1 MRLQVVDAVSLA
13 GGQVNE
19 DRWGAGGRAAWVL
32 DGATGLAETR
42 VLPGPSDASWLVDRV
57 DAGLRQRAA
66 GAELPA
72 QKLRPIIAQARDAF
86 AREALRPDAPAMDM
100 PCGAVAMLRLDED
113 EAELSS
119 LGDCRIV
126 GPDIAGTVRSFGT
139 SKVTAFDARLDDEVV
154 RLQAEGLNQAEIW
167 RRLLPMTRNHR
178 GLMNLP
184 RGYWNLDLS
193 GRGLDHIEIER
204 WPAPSGAAFLLL
216 SDGFYRL
223 VDTYRC
229 YTYPTLLATAES
241 HGLAPIGRE
250 LRAIED
256 GDPECRRHPRLKP
269 RDDATAVLLR
279 VEQ

>member
-19 DRWGAGGRAAWVL
+19 DRWGASGRSAWIL
-32 DGATGLAETR
+32 DGATGLAEKR

-72 QKLRPIIAQARDAF
+72 QVLRPIIEQGREVFARD
-86 AREALRPDAPAMDM
+86 ALRPDAPAMDM
-100 PCGAVAMLRLDED
+100 PCGSLAMLRLDEG
-113 EAELSS
+113 EVELTS

-126 GPDIAGTVRSFGT
+126 GCDPAGTFRSFGT
-139 SKVTAFDARLDDEVV
+139 SKVTAFDARLEDEVV
-154 RLQAEGLNQAEIW
+154 RLQAEELAHAEIW
-167 RRLLPMTRNHR
+167 RRVLPMTRRHR
-178 GLMNLP
+178 ALMNLP
-184 RGYWNLDLS
+184 EGYWNLDLS
-193 GRGLDHIEIER
+193 GRGLDHMEIER
-204 WPAPSGAAFLLL
+204 WPAPSGAGFLLL

-223 VDTYRC
+223 VDTYRR
-229 YTYPTLLATAES
+229 YTYPMLLAAAER

-256 GDPECRRHPRLKP
+256 GDAECRRYPRLKP

-279 VEQ
+279 VEL